1 MITMP
6 DNCIVSRMSNQVPSS
21 QYIMIPGLELV
32 LMAFEVHP
40 QWLMLK
46 NLGLFPRAMMATVTL
61 LW

>member
-1 MITMP
+1 
-6 DNCIVSRMSNQVPSS
+6 
-21 QYIMIPGLELV
+21 MIPGLELV

-46 NLGLFPRAMMATVTL
+46 NLGLFPRAMMATVIL